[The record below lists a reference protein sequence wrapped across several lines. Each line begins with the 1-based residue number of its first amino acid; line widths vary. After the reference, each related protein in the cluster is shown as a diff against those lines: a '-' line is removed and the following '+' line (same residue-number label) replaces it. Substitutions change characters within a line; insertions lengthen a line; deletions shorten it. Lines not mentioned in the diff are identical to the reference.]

1 MNIFTVTH
9 SRNLYEWNEN
19 PQNCLVRYDVDVFY
33 IKDVIDQLK
42 NQIESDINLWYFATL
57 QTFNPETGEL
67 VSTDKW
73 HKAGTPKVKIRLNE
87 EARKSKGNNVNQKMA
102 NILNEIQWAN
112 IGQPVPQHLVPEVDH
127 QYDMVEEQEE
137 HE

>member
-1 MNIFTVTH
+1 MNLFTVTQ

-19 PQNCLVRYDVDVFY
+19 PQNSLVCYDVDLFY
-33 IKDVIDQLK
+33 IKDVIDQL
-42 NQIESDINLWYFATL
+42 NVHVESGVSLWYFATL
-57 QTFNPETGEL
+57 QTFNSETGEL

-87 EARKSKGNNVNQKMA
+87 EARKSKGTNVNQTMA

-127 QYDMVEEQEE
+127 QYDMEEEEE